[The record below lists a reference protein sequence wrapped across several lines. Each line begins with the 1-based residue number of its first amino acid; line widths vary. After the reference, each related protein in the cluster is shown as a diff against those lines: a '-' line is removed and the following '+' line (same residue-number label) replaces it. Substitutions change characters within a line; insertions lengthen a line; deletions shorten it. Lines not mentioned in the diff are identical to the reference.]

1 MIFLLL
7 FFLLCLLSS
16 LQMIEKD
23 FCVCGFIVEQEWISG
38 RLALEILFVF
48 VAGDLSSGKV
58 LPHFLGNIF
67 LRHHVF

>member
-1 MIFLLL
+1 MIK
-7 FFLLCLLSS
+7 
-16 LQMIEKD
+16 KD
-23 FCVCGFIVEQEWISG
+23 FFVCGFIVEQERISG